1 MKAQEIYKKAEKNG
15 VEFET
20 TCANI
25 SEREWEKLYEKST
38 RADKKKVEKLIKEFF
53 ASDWFK
59 FRNPYPCY
67 KTKTHIIYIHS
78 ATDYFFRI
86 L

>member
-1 MKAQEIYKKAEKNG
+1 MKAEEIYKKAEKNG

-38 RADKKKVEKLIKEFF
+38 RAD
-53 ASDWFK
+53 WFK

-78 ATDYFFRI
+78 ATDYFFKI